1 MCRVITCNYERSL
14 PQTGYIDGVTE
25 PVDSPGVGG
34 SVVLEP
40 NLVKRAIVRINAT
53 AKAPDGTTVEFPPE
67 LIDSV
72 KLVDD
77 DGNESPYADPESGR
91 QRTAA
96 EDRLPSTSGCANS
109 GNAACFD
116 FYADPGSKFRGRADT
131 SPSTKYLFAQSP
143 LTEKET
149 EIGKQVGGKTT
160 VAITFVPAPPDAP
173 TSVSATAGVR
183 QATVSWTAPTSVG
196 FSAIEGYKVEQSVD
210 AGVTWVDSTC
220 IPALTPASTS
230 CVASDLSN
238 GTAYTFQ
245 VSATNAVGT
254 GDLSLAS
261 DSVTT
266 WDVPDAPDQPYA
278 EVASSTTVTVTWL
291 APANNGSAIEGY
303 KVEQSVDAGVTWV
316 DSTCIPALTPAS
328 TSCVA
333 SDLSNGTAYTFQ
345 VSATNAVGTGD
356 LSLASDSVTT
366 WDVPDAP
373 DQPYA
378 EVASSTTVTVT
389 WLAPANNGSAIEGYK
404 VEQSVDAGVTW
415 VDSTCI
421 PALTPASTSCVA
433 SDLSNGTAYTFQVSA
448 TNAVGT
454 GDLSLASDSVTTTT

>member
-1 MCRVITCNYERSL
+1 M
-14 PQTGYIDGVTE
+14 
-25 PVDSPGVGG
+25 
-34 SVVLEP
+34 
-40 NLVKRAIVRINAT
+40 
-53 AKAPDGTTVEFPPE
+53 
-67 LIDSV
+67 
-72 KLVDD
+72 
-77 DGNESPYADPESGR
+77 
-91 QRTAA
+91 
-96 EDRLPSTSGCANS
+96 
-109 GNAACFD
+109 
-116 FYADPGSKFRGRADT
+116 
-131 SPSTKYLFAQSP
+131 
-143 LTEKET
+143 
-149 EIGKQVGGKTT
+149 
-160 VAITFVPAPPDAP
+160 
-173 TSVSATAGVR
+173 
-183 QATVSWTAPTSVG
+183 
-196 FSAIEGYKVEQSVD
+196 
-210 AGVTWVDSTC
+210 
-220 IPALTPASTS
+220 
-230 CVASDLSN
+230 
-238 GTAYTFQ
+238 
-245 VSATNAVGT
+245 SATNAVGT

-454 GDLSLASDSVTTTT
+454 GDLSLASDSVTTWDVPDAPDQPDAEVASSTTVTVTWSAPANNGSAIEGYKVEQQAAGGAWVVSTCIPALTPASTSCVASGLSNGTAYTFQVSATNAVGTGDLSLASDSVTTTT